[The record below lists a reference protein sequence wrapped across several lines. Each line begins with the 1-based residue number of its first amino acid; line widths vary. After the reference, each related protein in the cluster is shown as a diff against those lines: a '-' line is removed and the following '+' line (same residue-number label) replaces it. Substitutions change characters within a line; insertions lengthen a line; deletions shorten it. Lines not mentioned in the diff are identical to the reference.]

1 MVPACPVQLVESYL
15 TLPLFQQIVTRIE
28 RLAWHPT

>member
-1 MVPACPVQLVESYL
+1 MVPACPVQLAESYL